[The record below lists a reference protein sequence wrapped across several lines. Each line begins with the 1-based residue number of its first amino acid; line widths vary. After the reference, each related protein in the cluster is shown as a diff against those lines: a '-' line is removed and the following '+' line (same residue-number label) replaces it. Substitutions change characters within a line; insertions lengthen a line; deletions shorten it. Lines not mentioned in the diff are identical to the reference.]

1 MAITYTTAVK
11 TARMTAVRDQIDLG
25 AGAGILKIRDS
36 GNVVLASITLADPS
50 GTITNDVLTFS
61 GFPRSDTSADAT
73 GTANNAIITDSS
85 GTTVISGLTVGLSAS
100 DIILDSL
107 SITTGQTVTL
117 NSATITHAA

>member
-73 GTANNAIITDSS
+73 GTANNAIITDSA

>member
-11 TARMTAVRDQIDLG
+11 TARMTAVRDQIDAG
-25 AGAGILKIRDS
+25 AGAGKIKIRDS
-36 GNVVLASITLADPS
+36 GNVVLATITLGDPS
-50 GTITNDVLTFS
+50 GTITNDVLTLS

-73 GTANNAIITDSS
+73 GTAANAIITDSNDV
-85 GTTVISGLTVGLSAS
+85 TIISGLTVGLSAS

>member
-61 GFPRSDTSADAT
+61 GFPRSDTAADAT
-73 GTANNAIITDSS
+73 GTANNAIITDSN

-107 SITTGQTVTL
+107 SITLGQTVTL